1 MQNLLDSRPTLTWAL
16 PLLTICLTACGGSDS
31 GQPIEPPRPVPEVN
45 SADEQ
50 QAPAPEPLTEPT
62 TEQPVEPEPETEPA
76 TNQPPEFGGQSEFSV
91 AENEQAGVI
100 QIHVS
105 DADDDALTLSMAG
118 ADAGLFN
125 FDQDNRTVVFEL
137 LPDFEQPAD
146 RDSDNQYQFVIEASD
161 GESTAARIFSLSVE
175 NQVDTILEERG
186 GLVLTGTSTVQGDE
200 ILAGLAMVSV
210 GDIDDDRHDDIAI
223 SLPSASVSGAFSAE
237 GQILLIPG
245 ERVLGLSEPV
255 VSLAELA
262 DSVLSIEGDA
272 GELSG
277 MSLTVLD
284 TDRDDHKELLIASP
298 FDGNSGRIDRISD
311 EVLADRLHSAAGEYR
326 LRIGS
331 SQPEKDTLV
340 LDASDTRNQTLG
352 SLVLPAGDI
361 DQDGIGDLLVCD
373 ENTQRNGLD
382 AVGRAYV
389 VFGNSLAGNDSELLD
404 LDSLSV
410 NGGAV
415 VINGEGRQSFER
427 LCSNAASAGDVN
439 GDGFD
444 DLLLVAAAND
454 GVSNR
459 PRLVFLVSGLLISA
473 AAEQQIEINLFTAV
487 AVSEGQILRF
497 VPELGEGTSGLA
509 VVGDHDFNGDG
520 LADFMIG
527 DAEALSGSGA
537 AYLVYGSETFFTPVM
552 TEISLADF
560 SGLNLG
566 VLIQGLPDSEGFGER
581 IAYGEDVI
589 GDKRMEILFTARETG
604 ADHSMLLVLP
614 AAALLGQTEV
624 AAGDIGGELG
634 GLVIRGITDRS
645 TLVHA
650 VAGGDVDDDLL
661 QEVLIGAPNARD
673 ELGQVYLLTGKLIR
687 DTIAQAQA
695 AGKEAELDLRALFP
709 ELSDF

>member
-1 MQNLLDSRPTLTWAL
+1 MTEHNHSRPTTTLAITLLAL
-16 PLLTICLTACGGSDS
+16 CLTACGGGQGDHGDS
-31 GQPIEPPRPVPEVN
+31 GEATAPVPAVGG
-45 SADEQ
+45 SDEP
-50 QAPAPEPLTEPT
+50 QAPAAE
-62 TEQPVEPEPETEPA
+62 TEQPVEADPETDPETDPTENQAPA
-76 TNQPPEFGGQSEFSV
+76 FSGESEFSV

-105 DADDDALTLSMAG
+105 DAEGDALTLSMAG
-118 ADAGLFN
+118 ADAGLFT
-125 FDQDNRTVVFEL
+125 FDEDNRTVVFDL

-146 RDSDNQYQFVIEASD
+146 SDSDNQYQFVIEASD

-186 GLVLTGTSTVQGDE
+186 ALVLTGTSTEQGDE

-223 SLPSASVSGAFSAE
+223 SLPSASVSGALSAE
-237 GQILLIPG
+237 GQILLLPG
-245 ERVLGLSEPV
+245 ERMLGLSEPV

-272 GELSG
+272 GERAG
-277 MSLTVLD
+277 MSLAVLD

-311 EVLADRLHSAAGEYR
+311 EVLADRLHSAAGEHR

-340 LDASDTRNQTLG
+340 LDTSDTRNQTLG

-389 VFGNSLAGNDSELLD
+389 VFGSALAGTRTDLLD
-404 LDSLSV
+404 LDSLSA
-410 NGGAV
+410 NGVAV
-415 VINGEGRQSFER
+415 VINGEGRLSSER
-427 LCSNAASAGDVN
+427 LCSNAAAAGDVN

-444 DLLLVAAAND
+444 DLLLVAASAD
-454 GVSNR
+454 GMNSR
-459 PRLVFLVSGLLISA
+459 PRLVYLISGLLISA
-473 AAEQQIEINLFTAV
+473 AAEQQNDINLFTAV

-497 VPELGEGTSGLA
+497 VPEMDEGTTGLA

-520 LADFMIG
+520 LVDFMIG
-527 DAEALSGSGA
+527 DAEALSGAGA
-537 AYLVYGSETFFTPVM
+537 AYLMYGSETFFTPVM

-560 SGLNLG
+560 SEQDLG
-566 VLIQGLPDSEGFGER
+566 VLIQGLSDSEGFGER

-589 GDKRMEILFTARETG
+589 GDKRMEILFTARENG
-604 ADHSMLLVLP
+604 ADDSMLLVLP

-634 GLVIRGITDRS
+634 GLVIRGIADRS

-650 VAGGDVDDDLL
+650 VTGGDVDDDLL
-661 QEVLIGAPNARD
+661 QEVLIGAPNARN

-687 DTIAQAQA
+687 ATITQAQE
-695 AGKEAELDLRALFP
+695 AGIEAELDLRALFP
-709 ELSDF
+709 ELVDF